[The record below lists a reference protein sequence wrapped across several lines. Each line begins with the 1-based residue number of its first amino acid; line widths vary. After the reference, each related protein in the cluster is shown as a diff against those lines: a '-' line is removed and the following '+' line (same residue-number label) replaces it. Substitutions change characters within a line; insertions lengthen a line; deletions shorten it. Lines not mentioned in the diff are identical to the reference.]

1 MPRRHRAPDPANYAW
16 IFDLLFSGGTT
27 VTWAAAGELPAGFER
42 AEQFAVLS
50 AVAGRSFM
58 VSLAARPGTCSALT
72 SYKALR
78 TARRRLVRDVLSLAV
93 QAGLAQPVLRN
104 KIDIGVASGA
114 SAAQLADVLLTEHL
128 SGLLG
133 GGPVML
139 AFGGGSG
146 PYRKPVLQAFSTDGT
161 PLGYVKVGW
170 NDWTRE
176 AVRREAEALR
186 ACAARQIRIGVPDL
200 LDHSRWQGLDL
211 LVTAPLPA
219 RVRRLPSGWPLPDV
233 AVLREISQL
242 SAPYAGDL
250 ATSPWW
256 RGLRMRI
263 GTGVADPQSRA
274 CLTQIAD
281 AIEGAYGQVRLEF
294 GSWHGDFVPWNM
306 ATHNG
311 RLYLWDWE
319 SSAPQAPVGF
329 DALHFFFQVAFVA
342 RRCPVAEAASLA
354 RRQAQATLDAL
365 GVPAGARDLV
375 TALHLAELFVRHE
388 EARSSAGS
396 IDDRFYPAVGAAL
409 EHALAPGAAS
419 AACHGGR
426 ERAA

>member
-242 SAPYAGDL
+242 SAPTPAI
-250 ATSPWW
+250 SPPA
-256 RGLRMRI
+256 RG
-263 GTGVADPQSRA
+263 GEA
-274 CLTQIAD
+274 C
-281 AIEGAYGQVRLEF
+281 GC
-294 GSWHGDFVPWNM
+294 GSGP
-306 ATHNG
+306 
-311 RLYLWDWE
+311 
-319 SSAPQAPVGF
+319 
-329 DALHFFFQVAFVA
+329 
-342 RRCPVAEAASLA
+342 ASPT
-354 RRQAQATLDAL
+354 RSPE
-365 GVPAGARDLV
+365 PA
-375 TALHLAELFVRHE
+375 
-388 EARSSAGS
+388 
-396 IDDRFYPAVGAAL
+396 
-409 EHALAPGAAS
+409 
-419 AACHGGR
+419 
-426 ERAA
+426 